1 METQTEVV
9 PINRKQRRA
18 ANAMARHGAEG
29 RAVIQLPEGLNA
41 ALNTEQAA
49 AYTGL
54 AVATL
59 EGLRSKGGGACFV
72 RYGRKAVRYRLA
84 DLDAW
89 MAERTVAN
97 TSQAAA

>member
-1 METQTEVV
+1 MLQHK
-9 PINRKQRRA
+9 PYDDIA
-18 ANAMARHGAEG
+18 APA
-29 RAVIQLPEGLNA
+29 LPPGCTP

-59 EGLRSKGGGACFV
+59 ETLRSRGGGARFI
-72 RYGRKAVRYRLA
+72 RYGRKAVRYTIA

-89 MAERTVAN
+89 MDSLRVAN
-97 TSQAAA
+97 TSEAA